1 MKKVLLV
8 FMCVV
13 SLQHLFAQVT
23 TETRQ
28 FFSQSLNQN
37 RTVVVHKPDSISA
50 ASPCPVLI
58 FLPGWT
64 MAPGEFNMFNSALT
78 SLLNA
83 NQVKRML
90 IVVPDGS
97 GGIYTR
103 TYFANSPVNGKHGD
117 YIVKDLVQWIKQEY
131 PVKLD
136 RRYWILGGF
145 SMGGGGS
152 ARLALASPEIF
163 SGFAS
168 FCGDIMFERA
178 TEIFKYINTTES
190 PNFIY
195 TPPNAAKPYTYV
207 GWGFAS
213 AFSPDTTNPYKC
225 QFPLVEG
232 TGQLRD
238 SIFGSCL
245 RTDAFTLARQYFVVN
260 HKPSN
265 SMNMYIRAGSN
276 DSFISLYAMSR
287 DFSDSLK
294 SWGITHNYGAHTFGH
309 DFNSGHASSL
319 LIWVDSLFGQSVHHS
334 TGGVDTAWVRHY
346 GSGLVPTTARAND
359 IVADNM
365 GNVYVTGESGGDYV
379 TIKYNSQG
387 TVVWLRR
394 YNGPGYSYNEA
405 KSIAVDGS
413 GNVYVTGT
421 SSGIGDANCA
431 TIKYNSSGD
440 PLWVSIYGKV
450 DWEYPSSLAVDEN
463 KNVYVTGYMDYYYP
477 GTLSFTMKYS
487 SSGNMLWDRVGGPGS
502 NNFLALDEKGNVYT
516 TGHSSQ
522 FEGMDYVT
530 TKLNSAGEEVWTRS
544 YNGPANSGD
553 RASSLAVDGN
563 GNVYVT
569 GYSWVSKSSSDY
581 ATIKYNS
588 AGDTLWVRRY
598 NGHGNSNNYASSL
611 AVDGSGNVYV
621 TGNSQDSDTG
631 YDFATIKYNS
641 NGDTLWTRRYNGST
655 NHDDWAISL
664 ALDGSGNVYVTGSSD
679 SSIVT
684 IRYSTNGNEE
694 WIAKY
699 RYTNGWSS
707 PVGIR
712 VDASGNVFVSGTSTG
727 TDGSVYTT
735 IKYSQTPNAINDYV
749 STIPVNFFLS
759 QNYPNPFNPSTT
771 IRYSLP
777 SSANVKLSV
786 YDLLG
791 REIAT
796 LVNEEQSAGWKEVQW
811 NAGRVSSGIYFY
823 KLTTGSFVEVKKMMV
838 LK

>member
-1 MKKVLLV
+1 MKKVLM
-8 FMCVV
+8 FIMCVV
-13 SLQHLFAQVT
+13 ISTHLFAQVT

-28 FFSQSLNQN
+28 FFSESLNQN

-319 LIWVDSLFGQSVHHS
+319 LVWADSLFRQTVN
-334 TGGVDTAWVRHY
+334 
-346 GSGLVPTTARAND
+346 TTAVPVD
-359 IVADNM
+359 
-365 GNVYVTGESGGDYV
+365 GGTFTAGTTSV
-379 TIKYNSQG
+379 TISSFKMDKYEVTNELW
-387 TVVWLRR
+387 TEVRNWALTH
-394 YNGPGYSYNEA
+394 GYAETDT
-405 KSIAVDGS
+405 IAVGRNGYNPVGTNNPVTEVNWYDVVKWCNAHSEKDGLTPVYYTRSAQDTVYRRGELNINVDAVKWTANGYRLPTEAEWEFAAKGGTQAHVPPFIYSGSNTVDDVAWYNINSGSTTHSVGTKQSNELGIYDMS
-413 GNVYVTGT
+413 GNVWEWCWDWYGSAYPSGGT
-421 SSGIGDANCA
+421 IDPKGPSTTQGYRLLRGGSFDGRDGVSCRVVSRVEFDPSGRL
-431 TIKYNSSGD
+431 YNSGFRRVQGSHDGTG
-440 PLWVSIYGKV
+440 VKS
-450 DWEYPSSLAVDEN
+450 EYIMPQTFVLA
-463 KNVYVTGYMDYYYP
+463 
-477 GTLSFTMKYS
+477 
-487 SSGNMLWDRVGGPGS
+487 
-502 NNFLALDEKGNVYT
+502 
-516 TGHSSQ
+516 
-522 FEGMDYVT
+522 
-530 TKLNSAGEEVWTRS
+530 
-544 YNGPANSGD
+544 
-553 RASSLAVDGN
+553 
-563 GNVYVT
+563 
-569 GYSWVSKSSSDY
+569 
-581 ATIKYNS
+581 
-588 AGDTLWVRRY
+588 
-598 NGHGNSNNYASSL
+598 
-611 AVDGSGNVYV
+611 
-621 TGNSQDSDTG
+621 
-631 YDFATIKYNS
+631 
-641 NGDTLWTRRYNGST
+641 
-655 NHDDWAISL
+655 
-664 ALDGSGNVYVTGSSD
+664 
-679 SSIVT
+679 
-684 IRYSTNGNEE
+684 
-694 WIAKY
+694 
-699 RYTNGWSS
+699 
-707 PVGIR
+707 
-712 VDASGNVFVSGTSTG
+712 
-727 TDGSVYTT
+727 
-735 IKYSQTPNAINDYV
+735 
-749 STIPVNFFLS
+749 
-759 QNYPNPFNPSTT
+759 QNYPNPFNPATT

-777 SSANVKLSV
+777 STANVKLAV

-791 REIAT
+791 REITT
-796 LVNEEQSAGWKEVQW
+796 LVNEEQSAGWKEVVW
-811 NAGRVSSGIYFY
+811 NAGGVSSGIYFY
-823 KLTTGSFVEVKKMMV
+823 KLTAGNYVGVKKLML